1 MLTLFTFL
9 AAKNFAMG
17 NSLAV
22 ETERLEAD
30 LVCERLESSG
40 ERPNL
45 AVFLKLFTLI
55 VGGKVY
61 KSLCS

>member
-1 MLTLFTFL
+1 MAYTFHFL
-9 AAKNFAMG
+9 AAINVAIG

-40 ERPNL
+40 E
-45 AVFLKLFTLI
+45 
-55 VGGKVY
+55 G
-61 KSLCS
+61 

>member
-1 MLTLFTFL
+1 M
-9 AAKNFAMG
+9 AAKNFSMG

-45 AVFLKLFTLI
+45 AVIYLEI
-55 VGGKVY
+55 VYPNSGR
-61 KSLCS
+61 